1 MSAASQP
8 ISDDQFALA
17 IQDLPF
23 ENLYS
28 KAAEIENSISHLTRS
43 NEQLQ
48 KYIDSIT
55 SDESLSEA
63 TRQEGDKDCSD
74 AIHENVVVINRQKD
88 RIRLLKQEVER
99 RGGRWHELDKEHKT
113 NGSSGSTLTDG
124 EPAAANPGAGSSR
137 RLTDE
142 ELRQQ
147 MLERLAEDDNG
158 EENGIHL

>member
-8 ISDDQFALA
+8 ISDAQFAIA

-55 SDESLSEA
+55 SDQSLSEE

-74 AIHENVVVINRQKD
+74 AIHENVIVINRQRD
-88 RIRLLKQEVER
+88 RIQLLKQEVER
-99 RGGRWHELDKEHKT
+99 RGGRWHELDKEHKQNGNSGPTST
-113 NGSSGSTLTDG
+113 NGVL
-124 EPAAANPGAGSSR
+124 AVANSDAGSSR

-147 MLERLAEDDNG
+147 MLERLAEDDHG
-158 EENGIHL
+158 EENGMHL